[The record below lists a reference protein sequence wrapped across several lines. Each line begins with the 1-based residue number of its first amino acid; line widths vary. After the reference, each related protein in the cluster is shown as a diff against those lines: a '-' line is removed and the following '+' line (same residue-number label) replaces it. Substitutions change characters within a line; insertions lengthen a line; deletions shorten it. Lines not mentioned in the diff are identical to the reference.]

1 MDAGDIG
8 AGHTVTAIYEVTPV
22 GSDAI
27 RNGPLRYAEQSV
39 SDGSDEIGFFKMR
52 YKLPGETESQLIEE
66 PILPGQG
73 QATGDV
79 RFSYAIAGFGQLL
92 RGGEYLGGWSYEDAI
107 RLANGAKGQDP
118 FGYRAEAVTLMRLA
132 ETLSQ

>member
-8 AGHTVTAIYEVTPV
+8 AGHAVTAIYEVTPV

-27 RNGPLRYAEQSV
+27 RNGPLRYAEQPAF
-39 SDGSDEIGFFKMR
+39 DGSDEIGFFRMR
-52 YKLPGETESQLIEE
+52 YKQPGASESQLIEV

-73 QATGDV
+73 QSTGDV
-79 RFSYAIAGFGQLL
+79 LFSYAIAGFGQLL
-92 RGGEYLGGWSYEDAI
+92 RGGEYLGDWSYEDAI
-107 RLANGAKGQDP
+107 VLANGAKGQDP
-118 FGYRAEAVTLMRLA
+118 FGYRSEAVTLMRLA